1 MNKLFFIL
9 FISVFVSKFN
19 IIAQITLRND
29 DILKLTIE
37 NFPESIYYKALK
49 TRPEIQTSLSSAKTI
64 DSGCI
69 SYQTKEFNFKK
80 EKISFRFTN
89 NYDTTKKHYVVT
101 ICINGKRAPFMTEDS
116 IKFGD
121 KILLTNICKDINKLK
136 AQYATRNDKYVKYVF
151 YNNITYI
158 INKTHIENINAE
170 TVVEITEINIRVSK
184 Y

>member
-9 FISVFVSKFN
+9 FISLFGNKFD
-19 IIAQITLRND
+19 IIAQIILRND
-29 DILKLTIE
+29 DIVKLTIE
-37 NFPESIYYKALK
+37 NFPESMYYKALK
-49 TRPEIQTSLSSAKTI
+49 TRPEIQTSLCSAKTI

-69 SYQTKEFNFKK
+69 SYQTKEFDFKK
-80 EKISFRFTN
+80 KKVSFLFTK
-89 NYDTTKKHYVVT
+89 NYDTTKTNNVVN
-101 ICINGKRAPFMTEDS
+101 ICIRGKSAPFMTEDS

-136 AQYATRNDKYVKYVF
+136 AQYATRNDKYVKYIF
-151 YNNITYI
+151 YNNITYY

-184 Y
+184 H